1 MADSS
6 NMIIRSMAE
15 FYNKHEANVTND
27 QQSDIS
33 FSNASS
39 ALNSSRHHG
48 QWETWISNS
57 DLNINA
63 NSYDKLVTTSPAV
76 ISGSSISVPSGAILG
91 IKNTGYVD
99 EAKTSASTG
108 VILVGLGGAH
118 GTVGGFGIPAHGYV
132 PLVNVSA
139 SCDQL
144 NQIQLTSSS
153 GNIWAYI
160 TLAWN

>member
-1 MADSS
+1 MFLTSS
-6 NMIIRSMAE
+6 LKK
-15 FYNKHEANVTND
+15 FP
-27 QQSDIS
+27 
-33 FSNASS
+33 SN
-39 ALNSSRHHG
+39 LHYD
-48 QWETWISNS
+48 TKISNS